1 MKVVS
6 QQRQIKKNKEIK
18 VLLSFLDTGPLDPK
32 ENRTYRT
39 TEYHLGETNLGKYP
53 FVSSALKKHYQVDTL
68 LLMGTFIPC
77 GKRFTDGFQR
87 IPANPFRSCT
97 AHSLETVTNVPTMLQ
112 IITDSIE
119 ELEKII

>member
-68 LLMGTFIPC
+68 LLMGTVHSMWEEVYRWFSENS
-77 GKRFTDGFQR
+77 GKPIQ
-87 IPANPFRSCT
+87 
-97 AHSLETVTNVPTMLQ
+97 
-112 IITDSIE
+112 
-119 ELEKII
+119 ELYSTLVGNGYKCAYNASDHN